1 MYKVFVNDKVI
12 CFTNT
17 QENINLFS
25 NVLVLHFYQ
34 EEITPF
40 ILEVLA
46 EDTRNEAVLIL
57 VDDCEEAFLNFK
69 KYFKLIQ
76 AAGGIVS
83 NSKGEKLFI
92 YRLDKWDLPKG
103 KLEKNESIEECAIR
117 EVEEECGINSL
128 TIKQKLEDT
137 YHIYIHK
144 DELILKQTFWY
155 MMATSYEGN
164 LMPQKEENITKA
176 EWLTNDEILEKVSKN
191 TYSSIWSLIESII

>member
-103 KLEKNESIEECAIR
+103 KAEK
-117 EVEEECGINSL
+117 
-128 TIKQKLEDT
+128 
-137 YHIYIHK
+137 YI
-144 DELILKQTFWY
+144 IF
-155 MMATSYEGN
+155 S
-164 LMPQKEENITKA
+164 
-176 EWLTNDEILEKVSKN
+176 
-191 TYSSIWSLIESII
+191 

>member
-17 QENINLFS
+17 RENINLFS

-34 EEITPF
+34 EKITPF

-46 EDTRNEAVLIL
+46 EDTRNKAVLVL
-57 VDDCEEAFLNFK
+57 VDKYEDAFLDFK
-69 KYFKLIQ
+69 KHFKLIQ

-83 NSKGEKLFI
+83 NSKDEKLFI

-103 KLEKNESIEECAIR
+103 KLEKNESIEACAIR

-128 TIKQKLEDT
+128 NIEQKLEDT
-137 YHIYIHK
+137 YHIYTHK
-144 DELILKQTFWY
+144 DKLILKQTFWF
-155 MMATSYEGN
+155 MMSTSYEGN
-164 LMPQKEENITKA
+164 LIPQKEENITKA
-176 EWLTNDEILEKVSKN
+176 EWLSNDEIMEKVSKN
-191 TYSSIWSLIESII
+191 TYSSIWNLIEGVI

>member
-1 MYKVFVNDKVI
+1 M
-12 CFTNT
+12 
-17 QENINLFS
+17 
-25 NVLVLHFYQ
+25 
-34 EEITPF
+34 
-40 ILEVLA
+40 
-46 EDTRNEAVLIL
+46 IL